1 MLARSLVTLSEKNVA
16 NCWTVDD
23 IEEMSGKA
31 GFEDLWRRLLTV
43 FQSKRGL
50 EMLSEISLEWYNFLA
65 ASMAWW

>member
-1 MLARSLVTLSEKNVA
+1 MTLSEKNVA

-43 FQSKRGL
+43 FQSRRGL
-50 EMLSEISLEWYNFLA
+50 ELLSEISLE
-65 ASMAWW
+65 